1 MMSHSIRNSA
11 VVVAFTCAVIF
22 VAVASGRAQVLQP
35 GGSGTSGASSGA
47 TAANGSTETNRPPII
62 PFLEGTDVFWSLQSG
77 KEGRPKF
84 PSVLE
89 ADIFPHL
96 VVYQNFTDLVDIDKL
111 AEERRFR
118 NFAISISGTPAVRI
132 RMLRET
138 SNPVRTPSYMP
149 RGNFQLLWARN
160 LRGQIMERATV
171 KARERGAI
179 ESAAP
184 ATPTTPAGAQPKVE
198 RGDVESAAAALP
210 QVSLWEAHVIIGH
223 HSNGQDG
230 CLSEDQERE
239 IFPDGTKGDCFPAGI
254 TPTAETV
261 NRVDGSFST
270 NYIRS
275 GINYSRNW
283 MTGTKELQAV
293 KEIRARVELEYH
305 PSGWVD
311 EDMVELYG
319 RTRLNLGAAWALKNV
334 KGCQRRLEVSGATV
348 WNPGVVET
356 VPEWSGNLQ
365 LSCFPWDN
373 GGWGFFARLYTGQ
386 DYYNVGFLDK
396 ITRLQF
402 GLTFNQTGFF
412 RFRKRP
418 ATPTN

>member
-1 MMSHSIRNSA
+1 MSHSIRNSA
-11 VVVAFTCAVIF
+11 AVVAF
-22 VAVASGRAQVLQP
+22 VASVIVTVTGAAPGHAQVFQP
-35 GGSGTSGASSGA
+35 GAGASSPGTPA
-47 TAANGSTETNRPPII
+47 GGNAANAADASTETNRPPII
-62 PFLEGTDVFWSLQSG
+62 PFLEGTDVFWSLQSTDNG
-77 KEGRPKF
+77 SRPKF

-96 VVYQNFTDLVDIDKL
+96 VVYQNFSDLVDIDKL
-111 AEERRFR
+111 AQERKFR

-149 RGNFQLLWARN
+149 RGNFQFLWARN
-160 LRGQIMERATV
+160 LRGQIMERATEG
-171 KARERGAI
+171 ARKRRPTESAQPAI
-179 ESAAP
+179 ERA
-184 ATPTTPAGAQPKVE
+184 
-198 RGDVESAAAALP
+198 DVETAAAALP
-210 QVSLWEAHVIIGH
+210 MVSLWEGHVIIGH

-230 CLSEDQERE
+230 CLSTLQERE
-239 IFPDGTKGDCFPAGI
+239 TFADGTKGNCFPAGI
-254 TPTAETV
+254 VPTAETV
-261 NRVDGSFST
+261 NRTDGSFST
-270 NYIRS
+270 NYIRA

-283 MTGTKELQAV
+283 MKGTKELQAV
-293 KEIRARVELEYH
+293 KEIRARVEIEYH

-311 EDMVELYG
+311 EDMVDLYG
-319 RTRLNLGAAWALKNV
+319 RTRLNLGGAWAVKNV
-334 KGCQRRLEVSGATV
+334 KGCRRRLEASGAAV

-356 VPEWSGNLQ
+356 VTSWSGNIQ

-386 DYYNVGFLDK
+386 DYYNVGFLDE

-418 ATPTN
+418 PSATS

>member
-1 MMSHSIRNSA
+1 M
-11 VVVAFTCAVIF
+11 
-22 VAVASGRAQVLQP
+22 
-35 GGSGTSGASSGA
+35 
-47 TAANGSTETNRPPII
+47 
-62 PFLEGTDVFWSLQSG
+62 
-77 KEGRPKF
+77 
-84 PSVLE
+84 LE

-96 VVYQNFTDLVDIDKL
+96 VVYQNFSDLVDIDKL
-111 AEERRFR
+111 AQGRRLR
-118 NFAISISGTPAVRI
+118 NFAVSISGTPAVRI

-160 LRGQIMERATV
+160 LRGEIMERARV
-171 KARERGAI
+171 RARERAAV
-179 ESAAP
+179 ESGRP
-184 ATPTTPAGAQPKVE
+184 PGAQPAIE
-198 RGDVESAAAALP
+198 RADVESAAAALP
-210 QVSLWEAHVIIGH
+210 QVSLWEAHVIVGH

-230 CLSEDQERE
+230 CLSTLQERE
-239 IFPDGTKGDCFPAGI
+239 IFPDGSKGDCFPTGI

-270 NYIRS
+270 NYIRG
-275 GINYSRNW
+275 GINYSRNR

-293 KEIRARVELEYH
+293 KEIRARVEVEYH

-311 EDMVELYG
+311 EDMVDLYG
-319 RTRLNLGAAWALKNV
+319 RTRLNLGGAWAVKNV
-334 KGCQRRLEVSGATV
+334 KACRRRLEVSGAAV

-356 VPEWSGNLQ
+356 VTSWSGNVQ

-386 DYYNVGFLDK
+386 DYYNVGFLDE

-418 ATPTN
+418 ASPTN